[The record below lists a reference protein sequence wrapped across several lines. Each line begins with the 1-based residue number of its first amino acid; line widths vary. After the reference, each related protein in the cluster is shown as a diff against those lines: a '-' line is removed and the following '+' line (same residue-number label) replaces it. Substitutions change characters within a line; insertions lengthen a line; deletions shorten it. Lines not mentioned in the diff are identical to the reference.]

1 MRWDIGKVYKQIRE
15 SKGIKQ
21 TEVVGKGISRQA
33 LISFEKGQSTPRYET
48 MHFLLQQLDMDFAEF
63 DYICNYHQPSKRQ
76 EIFTDFAGQ
85 VHSTNPERFKV
96 LLKKCQDYLKTHQD
110 LPIQHLSEL
119 SEIMYK
125 VRKSGIEDIEES
137 TKKLTEKIWKELEKR
152 DNWYWSDIR
161 MLNTILYFFPI
172 DSVNLVTEGIL
183 KTLDKYKDFVN
194 TKTRQLT
201 ILENLSTLYLYHNR
215 KKDCRL
221 ILDRILCLSK
231 EERRYDILAFAQ
243 VRYGICTDND
253 ELIEKGLQ
261 LLELMEE
268 TGYLSI
274 AKKEIEQFR

>member
-15 SKGIKQ
+15 SKGLKQ
-21 TEVVGKGISRQA
+21 TEVVGKAISRQA
-33 LISFEKGQSTPRYET
+33 LISFEKGESIPRYET

-63 DYICNYHQPSKRQ
+63 DYICNYYQPSKRQ
-76 EIFTDFAGQ
+76 EIFTDFASQ
-85 VHSTNPERFKV
+85 VHSTNPEGFKV
-96 LLKKCQDYLKTHQD
+96 LLKKCQDYLNTHQD
-110 LPIQHLSEL
+110 LPVQHLSEL
-119 SEIMYK
+119 LEITYK
-125 VRKSGIEDIEES
+125 VRKSGIEEMNES
-137 TKKLTEKIWKELEKR
+137 TQKLTEKIWKELEKR
-152 DNWYWSDIR
+152 DVWYWSDIR

-172 DSVNLVTEGIL
+172 DTVHLFTERIL
-183 KTLDKYKDFVN
+183 ETLDKYKAFVN
-194 TKTRQLT
+194 TKIRQLT

-243 VRYGICTDND
+243 VRYGICTEND

-268 TGYLSI
+268 TDYLSI